1 MPETDDTLRGV
12 LLPLAE
18 ESLLVPSPVV
28 VEVTGFSEP
37 EADDRWPSWVLGV
50 FRWRRQLLPLVSM
63 EKALGWE
70 RPPRQ
75 SRRKRIVIL
84 RTLDRHPELPCY
96 GLLVRGTP
104 RVVPL
109 FRGALYPSHS
119 TTVSETFVRQR
130 VDLFD
135 TETAIIP
142 DLEALQGSLLAACAP
157 PKH

>member
-1 MPETDDTLRGV
+1 MPETEDSLRGV
-12 LLPLAE
+12 LIPLPE
-18 ESLLVPSPVV
+18 DSLLVPSPVV

-37 EADDRWPSWVLGV
+37 EVDDRWPSWVLGV
-50 FRWRRQLLPLVSM
+50 FRWRRQLLPLVSI

-109 FRGALYPSHS
+109 SRGALYPSQSS
-119 TTVSETFVRQR
+119 TVIETFVRQR

-142 DLEALQGSLLAACAP
+142 DLDALQGTLLAACAP
-157 PKH
+157 PEH